1 MRNSWIFILLTLFTI
16 NSKAQ
21 IGSVI
26 GSKNGNKKVV
36 AKTKKPL
43 QFSTEK
49 LAYKI
54 TRNAKTEKQKVEA
67 ISNWIGHNIS
77 YDNELR
83 LSKALQKEIYTS
95 ESNVIK
101 NVLERNMALC
111 GGYAFLFKSLC
122 NDVGISAVS
131 IHGFTRNYSAEISN
145 REKPNHTWNAVKID
159 GQWQLLDLTWAI
171 SYGNNKAMDDF
182 WIFTNPTN
190 FIYTHYPLE
199 PKWTLLENDETVSIS
214 WFNSNNLK

>member
-1 MRNSWIFILLTLFTI
+1 MRNCWIFILLTLFTI

-26 GSKNGNKKVV
+26 GGNSDYKKV
-36 AKTKKPL
+36 ASKTKPSL
-43 QFSTEK
+43 LFSTER

-67 ISNWIGHNIS
+67 ISNWIAQNIS

-95 ESNVIK
+95 EGNVVK
-101 NVLERNMALC
+101 NVLERNKALC
-111 GGYAFLFKSLC
+111 GGYAFLFESLC

-131 IHGFTRNYSAEISN
+131 IHGFTRNYSEEILN

-159 GQWQLLDLTWAI
+159 GEWQLLDLTWAI
-171 SYGNNKAMDDF
+171 SYGNNNTMDDF
-182 WIFTNPTN
+182 WIFTKPTD

-199 PKWTLLENDETVSIS
+199 PKWTLLEKDQAVSIA
-214 WFNSNNLK
+214 WFNPTNVK